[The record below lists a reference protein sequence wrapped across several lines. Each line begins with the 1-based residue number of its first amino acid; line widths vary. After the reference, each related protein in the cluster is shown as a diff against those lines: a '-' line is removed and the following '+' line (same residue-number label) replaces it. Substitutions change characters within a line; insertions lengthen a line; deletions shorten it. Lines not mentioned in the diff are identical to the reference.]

1 MDELEAYLN
10 GTAEAAP
17 LVGIASIPSAGALA
31 AKKYPN
37 VPGLSG
43 VGAADASDL
52 NYEPTSLPPTPESQ
66 KAYAAIMPDAAA
78 KDGWTPRGFEQT
90 PFDETTVLQRGAAQ
104 RSNEMPHVS
113 PARSPGHISEA
124 RRGAV
129 DALFCR
135 LADSVAAL
143 FFGIRAR
150 GGLPRVAPTVRRP
163 NVTTKGIRGM
173 DAATRRVAMD
183 AAKRSDKE
191 WLEAEGYMTSKGVEV
206 PYRGY
211 WDAGLRIFRLVRQN

>member
-10 GTAEAAP
+10 GTGEAAP

-31 AKKYPN
+31 AKKYPD

-52 NYEPTSLPPTPESQ
+52 NYESTSLPPTPESQ
-66 KAYAAIMPDAAA
+66 NAYAAIMPDAAA
-78 KDGWTPRGFEQT
+78 KDGWMPRGLEQT
-90 PFDETTVLQRGAAQ
+90 PFDETTVFQRGGSQ
-104 RSNEMPHVS
+104 LSNAMPHEV
-113 PARSPGHISEA
+113 PPRSPDHVSEA

-129 DALFCR
+129 DALLPR
-135 LADSVAAL
+135 LVDSLASL

-150 GGLPRVAPTVRRP
+150 GGLRRVAPTVRRP

-173 DAATRRVAMD
+173 DGANRRRAMD

-206 PYRGY
+206 PYRWY
-211 WDAGLRIFRLVRQN
+211 WDATLGTPRPVRHN